1 MESRAEVENLDEDGY
16 TQLDF
21 HSQGITGR
29 RVVLEK
35 VTCATSPHWRTIAL
49 TLGILCLLILVI
61 AVILG
66 TMAIWKSNSGSNPL
80 KNDNFPS
87 RNKENH
93 SQPTQSSLED
103 HVAPTKSLRTTG
115 AFSSSCPPNWII
127 HKNNCYLFSTS
138 LASWNRSK
146 SQCSQLYS
154 NLLKI
159 DSAEEL
165 VSNQKHRNPRK
176 LISQLCVDSPVNNL

>member
-1 MESRAEVENLDEDGY
+1 MESRSEVENLDEDGY

-29 RVVLEK
+29 PVILKK
-35 VTCATSPHWRTIAL
+35 VTWATSPRWRPIAV

-61 AVILG
+61 AVVLG
-66 TMAIWKSNSGSNPL
+66 TM
-80 KNDNFPS
+80 
-87 RNKENH
+87 
-93 SQPTQSSLED
+93 
-103 HVAPTKSLRTTG
+103 G

-127 HKNNCYLFSTS
+127 HKNSCYLFSTS

-146 SQCSQLYS
+146 RQCSQLHS

-165 VSNQKHRNPRK
+165 VSNQKHRSPRK

>member
-1 MESRAEVENLDEDGY
+1 MESRSGVENLDEDGY

-21 HSQGITGR
+21 RSQGITR
-29 RVVLEK
+29 RPVVLEK
-35 VTCATSPHWRTIAL
+35 VTCATSPHWRPIAV
-49 TLGILCLLILVI
+49 TLGILCLLLLVI

-66 TMAIWKSNSGSNPL
+66 TM
-80 KNDNFPS
+80 
-87 RNKENH
+87 
-93 SQPTQSSLED
+93 
-103 HVAPTKSLRTTG
+103 G

-146 SQCSQLYS
+146 RQCSQLHS

-176 LISQLCVDSPVNNL
+176 LISELCVDSPVNNL

>member
-66 TMAIWKSNSGSNPL
+66 TM
-80 KNDNFPS
+80 
-87 RNKENH
+87 
-93 SQPTQSSLED
+93 
-103 HVAPTKSLRTTG
+103 G